1 MFPKAVNESKNEDW
15 ASETSEKEKPISVVV
30 EDKEKSA
37 AAQAQPKTV
46 DLIILNLSPSTTE
59 ADLRK
64 YFESKYGPLVMAEL
78 KRDR

>member
-1 MFPKAVNESKNEDW
+1 MFPKVVNESKNEDW
-15 ASETSEKEKPISVVV
+15 ASETSEKEKEKPSPVV
-30 EDKEKSA
+30 EEKEKSA
-37 AAQAQPKTV
+37 AAQPKTV